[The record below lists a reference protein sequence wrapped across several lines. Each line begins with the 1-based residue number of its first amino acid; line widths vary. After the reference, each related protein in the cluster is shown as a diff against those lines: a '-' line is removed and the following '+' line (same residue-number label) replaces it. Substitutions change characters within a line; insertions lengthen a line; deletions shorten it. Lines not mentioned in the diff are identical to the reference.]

1 MILFVSATTNCPD
14 LFIDY
19 IEVKL
24 KTGECVSLNWDE
36 SDIDRDGDSYETRYK
51 AVSFGDK
58 YANGRLAELDEM
70 KVVGIQMFSETMDK
84 VDLVIHEMM
93 FEDDCDTMIF
103 REPFSIFGGE
113 ANG

>member
-36 SDIDRDGDSYETRYK
+36 SEICREGEEYETRYK
-51 AVSFGDK
+51 GVYFG
-58 YANGRLAELDEM
+58 EE
-70 KVVGIQMFSETMDK
+70 
-84 VDLVIHEMM
+84 
-93 FEDDCDTMIF
+93 
-103 REPFSIFGGE
+103 
-113 ANG
+113 